1 MSLKCRPARKKEKG
15 KILDALIDL
24 AGYNRSYAARVL
36 RAIEA
41 VTVARSMGFK
51 VLIDFNCRAR
61 PWSQDRPREVMTRL
75 MEDGDSL
82 ITIW

>member
-1 MSLKCRPARKKEKG
+1 MALTMHEKQAVTKQLALKYKRARKKEKG

-24 AGYNRSYAARVL
+24 AGYNRSYAAPVL

-51 VLIDFNCRAR
+51 VLIDFNCRAQ
-61 PWSQDRPREVMTRL
+61 PWS
-75 MEDGDSL
+75 
-82 ITIW
+82 